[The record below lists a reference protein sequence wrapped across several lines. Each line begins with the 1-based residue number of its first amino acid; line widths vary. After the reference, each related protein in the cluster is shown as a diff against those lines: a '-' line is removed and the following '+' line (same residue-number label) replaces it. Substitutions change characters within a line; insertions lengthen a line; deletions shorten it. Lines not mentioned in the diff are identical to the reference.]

1 MTGVRRGRPTVGAGD
16 AAELALRCAALLRG
30 GVLPARAVVLACAD
44 PPDTRAGGGQRGG
57 GGTGGLGYAGIAER
71 IADGCSPPEAL
82 AGCGAPE
89 WRVLAVAWRLAE
101 QSGAPLAPAL
111 HRIGTALRGLEQLRA
126 RRAVL
131 LAGPRA
137 TVRLVSALPPLALL
151 LGALLGFDPV
161 PVLLSSLGAALLAA
175 GTLLLAAGVAWGRA
189 LLRQL
194 EREDC
199 VAGIELELVWVALGG
214 GAPPGAAA
222 LRAAD
227 AIDAFGAEWVPFAAF
242 ERSGALAAAVAA
254 AQSTGAPLQRLLLE
268 EAVAARARA
277 QARLEQGA
285 ERLGVRV
292 LVPMGVC
299 VLPAFIVLGVLP
311 VLIAMLGA

>member
-1 MTGVRRGRPTVGAGD
+1 MTGRRRARSAAGAGD

-30 GVLPARAVVLACAD
+30 GVPAGRAVVLASAD
-44 PPDTRAGGGQRGG
+44 PPGDPPRREGADPAG
-57 GGTGGLGYAGIAER
+57 LAAR
-71 IADGCSPPEAL
+71 IAAGVPPPEAL
-82 AGCGAPE
+82 GACGAPE
-89 WRVLAVAWRLAE
+89 WRVLAAAWRLAE

-111 HRIGTALRGLEQLRA
+111 QRIGSALRGLEQLRA

-131 LAGPRA
+131 LSGPRA

-161 PVLLSSLGAALLAA
+161 PVLLSPLGAVLLSA
-175 GTLLLAAGVAWGRA
+175 GALLLAAGVAWGRA
-189 LLRQL
+189 LLRRL
-194 EREDC
+194 ESEDC

-222 LRAAD
+222 LRTAD
-227 AIDAFGAEWVPFAAF
+227 AVDAFGAEWVPFSAF
-242 ERSGALAAAVAA
+242 ERSGALASAVAA
-254 AQSTGAPLQRLLLE
+254 AASTGAPLQRLLLE
-268 EAVAARARA
+268 EAAAARARA

>member
-71 IADGCSPPEAL
+71 IADGCSPSESL

-161 PVLLSSLGAALLAA
+161 PVLLSSLGAVLLAA
-175 GTLLLAAGVAWGRA
+175 GTLLLAVGVAWGRA
-189 LLRQL
+189 LLRRL

>member
-44 PPDTRAGGGQRGG
+44 PPDTRAGGGQRGRG
-57 GGTGGLGYAGIAER
+57 DTGGLGYAGIAER
-71 IADGCSPPEAL
+71 IADGYSPPEAL

-161 PVLLSSLGAALLAA
+161 PVLLSSLGAVLLAA
-175 GTLLLAAGVAWGRA
+175 GTLLLAVGVAWGRA
-189 LLRQL
+189 LLRRL

-199 VAGIELELVWVALGG
+199 VAGIELDLVWVALGG

-311 VLIAMLGA
+311 VLIAMLGT